1 MVWTCFPFI
10 RSGQNH
16 IAGHSEREKKRRQTE
31 NEVGRYIKE
40 WTGLEFARQVSQSSG
55 KKRRKKTEKKV
66 ICGAP
71 KRRWRVR
78 GA

>member
-40 WTGLEFARQVSQSSG
+40 WTGLEFARQVSQISG
-55 KKRRKKTEKKV
+55 KKRRKKKNGEKSYLW
-66 ICGAP
+66 CPNDAG
-71 KRRWRVR
+71 
-78 GA
+78 G